1 VRAPSRRRDVGH
13 DRYGRRP
20 LTILQ
25 QTPAAFAAGLSV
37 RLAVPVDCAALL
49 NMTGRAIVKDSD
61 HVTELLAPR
70 SLAGSGVYILKTRRA
85 RQSEGALK
93 PSRESEYTR

>member
-1 VRAPSRRRDVGH
+1 
-13 DRYGRRP
+13 
-20 LTILQ
+20 
-25 QTPAAFAAGLSV
+25 
-37 RLAVPVDCAALL
+37 
-49 NMTGRAIVKDSD
+49 MTGRAIVKDSD